1 MAFYLKLSKRLKT
14 YNKTYMR
21 LPQAQQRSIVQNVKK
36 TVRSRWLI
44 LDGIEPV
51 YKEYIYLLIPPDQ
64 WQMNAYVQQI
74 QQHQECWSKL
84 IKFLPA
90 LLYVLALILPHPS
103 PRAIYCTEEV
113 RENKQSLKEL
123 KKDLVSC
130 YALCQKVLT
139 VDKRTT

>member
-1 MAFYLKLSKRLKT
+1 MTDERICPANPTTSRMLK
-14 YNKTYMR
+14 
-21 LPQAQQRSIVQNVKK
+21 
-36 TVRSRWLI
+36 
-44 LDGIEPV
+44 
-51 YKEYIYLLIPPDQ
+51 
-64 WQMNAYVQQI
+64 QI
-74 QQHQECWSKL
+74 DKP
-84 IKFLPA
+84 KFLPA
-90 LLYVLALILPHPS
+90 LLYVLELILPHPS